1 MRIRAAITVSFL
13 CGAALTAFVSPAN
26 AKASEQIFWLTSDT
40 SPEGGWAASGV
51 FADDFGTSSIR
62 ACDRGNP
69 DGLRAVTIISWGSY
83 RKEVQD
89 ATGSSDSTCAS
100 GSVAEP
106 LRGQVVEVQSCL
118 RNRATGRPQFCR
130 VGYYTE

>member
-1 MRIRAAITVSFL
+1 MRILTAITASLL
-13 CGAALTAFVSPAN
+13 CGAALTAFAPSAN
-26 AKASEQIFWLTSDT
+26 AEVEEQFFWLTSDT
-40 SPEGGWAASGV
+40 SPQGGWAASGV
-51 FADDFGTSSIR
+51 FADDYGTSSIR

-83 RKEVQD
+83 TREVQD

-100 GSVAEP
+100 RDVAEP

-118 RNRATGRPQFCR
+118 RNGATGRKQHCQ
-130 VGYYTE
+130 VDYYTE

>member
-1 MRIRAAITVSFL
+1 MRIRAAITASFL
-13 CGAALTAFVSPAN
+13 CGAALTAFASPAG
-26 AKASEQIFWLTSDT
+26 ADASEQIFWLTSDT
-40 SPEGGWAASGV
+40 SSKGGWAASGV
-51 FADDFGTSSIR
+51 FADDFGTASIQ

-83 RKEVQD
+83 TREVQD

-100 GSVAEP
+100 RSVAEP
-106 LRGQVVEVQSCL
+106 LPGQVVEVQSCL
-118 RNRATGRPQFCR
+118 RNLATGTPQHCR